1 LYEKHLHRRGCVI
14 DAVKL
19 VNQGKKGVILY
30 SEIMTGY
37 HQYTI
42 GAIASDKETVER
54 LGSELEKKEKDTKI
68 DSKAPNYYYQI
79 VEEARKMYSKK
90 NEDRH
95 DVAGP
100 IDDERR

>member
-1 LYEKHLHRRGCVI
+1 MYEKYLHRRGCVI

-19 VNQGKKGVILY
+19 VSQGKKGVILY

-54 LGSELEKKEKDTKI
+54 LGSELEKKEKDTNI

-79 VEEARKMYSKK
+79 VEAARKMDFNKK
-90 NEDRH
+90 NEDGH
-95 DVAGP
+95 DVTGP
-100 IDDERR
+100 YR